1 MPQVE
6 WSELVPDQTETLLAV
21 LLYSE
26 YPLATR
32 VRPSQGDYGIDVLV
46 PNRLAP
52 NTFDV
57 YQIKYFHQALNASQ
71 KGQVEKSFRRVLI
84 GLVRRDVPVADW
96 YLVMPLDPT
105 TDNLLDW
112 FNTMPDK
119 VIAEMM
125 DDAKFTQLE
134 KKQAPLTA
142 AEKGKI
148 TAWRS
153 APGRIIKW
161 EGRTRCVSLAA
172 KYPYVVDYYVHG
184 GQAHIIKAFKDLSSI
199 LKTGSS
205 LSNSAGASSQGN
217 TPVTPG
223 DLQDHLF
230 TVQKV
235 LDTDPHFRYGISLD
249 FQRPEILD
257 EENLVAA
264 SQVTRPGGQTVTV
277 RIYLRFAEALRER
290 PIPIK
295 VTFLTSAATFDKD
308 AFAMW
313 QKYGMP
319 LIEAPAEVETD
330 LPGGLGNMAD
340 GVSMVTAL
348 GAVGETYDA
357 RFRVRRSD
365 GTTGPELLFSITA
378 RTGPAG
384 TGVWEK
390 GTDASGLLTFEAL
403 SDLETQEGSWGFT
416 QDSIV
421 GTEVVTMLPII
432 EFRQDLCTP
441 NVLQVAQQ
449 YGPFADYHDIPE
461 ALAVFPESVM
471 DFLRALTIIQTA
483 TVTPIQIP
491 DLTTITAFDAHAVAQ
506 AAALVT
512 GETVLAKWDGF
523 KMASDSALKQSG
535 PEENI
540 DFGNEYEVLVFEQL
554 VVHVGDQELLLGT
567 VGKMALSAKYS
578 LQDGTVVARP
588 YRNDTMQLWFSPNAN
603 AAGPLDRRVL
613 GRVVGR
619 VDDSSGSATET
630 ST

>member
-46 PNRLAP
+46 PNGLAP

-71 KGQVEKSFRRVLI
+71 KSQIEKSFRRLLI

-134 KKQAPLTA
+134 KKQEPLTA
-142 AEKGKI
+142 AEKDKI
-148 TAWRS
+148 DAWRS
-153 APGRIIKW
+153 APGRTIKW
-161 EGRTRCVSLAA
+161 EGRPRCITLAA

-184 GQAHIIKAFKDLSSI
+184 GQAHIMEAFRDLASI
-199 LKTGSS
+199 LKTDDS
-205 LSNSAGASSQGN
+205 LSDSSADGHESKAL
-217 TPVTPG
+217 VTPA

-230 TVQKV
+230 KVQNV

-249 FQRPEILD
+249 FQPPEILD
-257 EENLVAA
+257 EDTLVAA

-277 RIYLRFAEALRER
+277 RIYWRFAEAPRER
-290 PIPIK
+290 PIPIT
-295 VTFLTSAATFDKD
+295 VNFLTSDATFDQD
-308 AFAMW
+308 AFDLW

-319 LIEAPAEVETD
+319 LIDAPAEVETD
-330 LPGGLGNMAD
+330 LPGGLGNVSG
-340 GVSMVTAL
+340 GVTQVTTL
-348 GAVGETYDA
+348 GTVGQTYEA
-357 RFRVRRSD
+357 RFRIRRPD
-365 GTTGPELLFSITA
+365 GIAGPELLFSLTA

-390 GTDASGLLTFEAL
+390 GTDTSGLLTFEAL
-403 SDLETQEGSWGFT
+403 TDLETHQGSWGFT
-416 QDSIV
+416 QDSVI
-421 GTEVVTMLPII
+421 GNEVVKVLPII
-432 EFRQDLCTP
+432 EFRQFLCTP
-441 NVLQVAQQ
+441 NVLQVAHT
-449 YGPFADYHDIPE
+449 YGPFADYHEIPQ
-461 ALAVFPESVM
+461 AFDVFPESVM
-471 DFLRALTIIQTA
+471 DFLRSLAIIQTA
-483 TVTPIQIP
+483 TATPIQIP
-491 DLTTITAFDAHAVAQ
+491 DLTTITPADAHAAVE
-506 AAALVT
+506 AAALVS
-512 GETVLAKWDGF
+512 GQTVLGKWAQF
-523 KMASDSALKQSG
+523 AMAPDPSLPQDG

-540 DFGNEYEVLVFEQL
+540 DLANEYEVLVFKQFFVNVGEQK
-554 VVHVGDQELLLGT
+554 LLLGT
-567 VGKMALSAKYS
+567 LAQMALSAKYS
-578 LQDGTVVARP
+578 VEDGKVVARP
-588 YRNDTMQLWFSPNAN
+588 HRNDTMQKWFSPNAD

-613 GRVVGR
+613 GRVVGPL
-619 VDDSSGSATET
+619 DNLASSTD
-630 ST
+630 